1 MIRDLLARLRTIDEG
16 NLMAWAGENWVRKS
30 LGELYVRYCGEL
42 APLICKGIERTNSSR
57 LMLTIFRVAGE
68 GSR

>member
-16 NLMAWAGENWVRKS
+16 NLMAWARKV

-42 APLICKGIERTNSSR
+42 APLICEGFERSKF
-57 LMLTIFRVAGE
+57 LEADADDFQGC
-68 GSR
+68 G